1 MVHETH
7 CVSRIKTKQYYG
19 IIHNTVM
26 YLKTYQDM
34 STLPNVYIIAGPL
47 LAVHT
52 VIVQV
57 RHEWVASPSE
67 IQTMGEPNDFI
78 SKL

>member
-1 MVHETH
+1 ML
-7 CVSRIKTKQYYG
+7 
-19 IIHNTVM
+19 N
-26 YLKTYQDM
+26 
-34 STLPNVYIIAGPL
+34 IIAGPL

-78 SKL
+78 SKLQIKSDKLKISTLNIFAY